1 MYEDYNNYRDPK
13 KPYNAR
19 SRIWAAI
26 GAILLVPLVAV
37 IGIYV
42 GDVAQKKS
50 VDFRTDAE
58 TEVHRVLGE
67 SYIHL
72 GDDKPVKAVP
82 IGKVFY
88 VHTKYIKTETC
99 SAHVS
104 NVFWDFDSHIVFHYS
119 MFTNWF
125 KAGTY
130 EANEAFPVPDY
141 IPEGN
146 YHVIKKTVS
155 NCNGR
160 EHYSVNFDLV
170 VRFYRPKPDTKN

>member
-1 MYEDYNNYRDPK
+1 MEDYNNYLDRKTK
-13 KPYNAR
+13 KTVRTKLY
-19 SRIWAAI
+19 S
-26 GAILLVPLVAV
+26 LLVALVLVPTVAV
-37 IGIYV
+37 LGIKV
-42 GDVAQKKS
+42 GDVAQQAGIDS
-50 VDFRTDAE
+50 RTDAA
-58 TEVHRVLGE
+58 TEVHRVLGDT
-67 SYIHL
+67 YVHL
-72 GDDKPVKAVP
+72 GDGKPVNAVP

-104 NVFWDFDSHIVFHYS
+104 NVFWDYDTHIVFHYS

-146 YHVIKKTVS
+146 YHVVKKTVS
-155 NCNGR
+155 NCNGQ
-160 EHYSVNFDLV
+160 EHYSVNFDVV
-170 VRFYRPKPDTKN
+170 VRFYRPKPDDKR